1 MRLFSILL
9 AGMFLVVAGCGGGDD
24 TEPAIPG
31 VGASGGDIAPVGMD
45 PKAMEVDPLKDDDG
59 KVIDP
64 GGKDEAPPGESIIPK
79 EVSGALKGG
88 GDKKGGDKKG
98 GDKKGGD
105 KKGGDKKGGDKKGG
119 DKKGGDKKGGDKKGG
134 DKKGGDKKN

>member
-9 AGMFLVVAGCGGGDD
+9 AGLFLVVAGCGGGDD

-31 VGASGGDIAPVGMD
+31 MGTSGEDVAPGGMD
-45 PKAMEVDPLKDDDG
+45 PKGMETDSVKDDDG
-59 KVIDP
+59 NVIDP
-64 GGKDEAPPGESIIPK
+64 EGKDEAPPGESIIPK
-79 EVSGALKGG
+79 EVTGTLKGG

-105 KKGGDKKGGDKKGG
+105 KKGGDKK
-119 DKKGGDKKGGDKKGG
+119 
-134 DKKGGDKKN
+134 N